1 MPIERKEFEIDGD
14 KYELC
19 RLPVTKQT
27 VLFVNLI
34 KQLGESVSHALA
46 SGAAEG
52 IKLTE
57 LLDSDLIT
65 LLPGG
70 METLVERLNPDNLI
84 AMCRQVFDGATVNGR
99 PMFGVAEEGF
109 ELFETHFSGRFVH
122 LLKVFGKAVQFNF
135 GPFSGAKQ

>member
-1 MPIERKEFEIDGD
+1 MPIERKTFEIDDD

-27 VLFVNLI
+27 VLFVALL
-34 KQLGESVSHALA
+34 KQLGESMATALA
-46 SGAAEG
+46 AGTSEG
-52 IKLTE
+52 IE
-57 LLDSDLIT
+57 LESLLNSDLIS

-70 METLVERLNPDNLI
+70 METLVERLDPTVLM
-84 AMCRQVFDGATVNGR
+84 ALCRQVFDGALVNGQ
-99 PMFGVAEEGF
+99 PMFGKSDEGY
-109 ELFETHFSGRFVH
+109 ERFETHFSGRFVH